1 MKIKSN
7 VAHNVSFHKVP
18 EAPYGTADYIT
29 IPAGSTLE
37 LEDKLWLSAYAG
49 SKAIAG
55 SLATGALTMVEHAQ
69 SSLSVG
75 EMRKRIEAKASIK
88 VDLKLKKSEVQAL
101 AVALG
106 VDLSAAVELAVVEDE
121 QEEECSTES

>member
-18 EAPYGTADYIT
+18 TAPTSAAAYLT

-37 LEDKLWLSAYAG
+37 MEDKVWLSAYAG
-49 SKAIAG
+49 SKGIV
-55 SLATGALTMVEHAQ
+55 SSITTGALTMVEHAQ

-75 EMRKRIEAKASIK
+75 EMRKRIEDKASIK

-106 VDLSAAVELAVVEDE
+106 VDLSAAKEVATEEDKK
-121 QEEECSTES
+121 EEEVSTGR